1 MNSTDLLQSTRFE
14 SASGLTLA
22 ADLGG
27 PETGQP
33 VLLLHGGGQT
43 RHSWSTAFAELVA
56 AGYRVIAPDL
66 RGHGDSQWCSQ
77 GGYALDDYVVDL
89 GSIMD
94 SLPSAPVL
102 VGASLGGVVSLI
114 GLGELLLPRARALVL
129 VDVVPRME
137 TAGMQEV
144 IDFMA
149 AYPDGFVS
157 VEAAADAV
165 VQYLPHRPQRSN
177 RDGLLK
183 NLRQRSDGRYY
194 WHWDPVIHSS
204 AGSPIYIE
212 AMAQRMEEAASLID
226 IPTLVVRGGQ
236 SRVVSAA
243 GVAHL
248 AELIPH
254 ADHVDVASAGH
265 MVAGDQNNEFNVV
278 IREFLASTCGST

>member
-1 MNSTDLLQSTRFE
+1 MNSTDLLQSIRFE

-27 PETGQP
+27 PEAGQP

-43 RHSWSTAFAELVA
+43 RHSWSKALSELAA
-56 AGYRVIAPDL
+56 AGYRVTAPDL
-66 RGHGDSQWCSQ
+66 RGHGDSQWCTQ
-77 GGYALDDYVVDL
+77 GGYALDDYIVDL
-89 GSIMD
+89 GLIMD

-114 GLGELLLPRARALVL
+114 GLGEMLLPRARALVL

-137 TAGMQEV
+137 TAGVQEV
-144 IDFMA
+144 IDFMSA
-149 AYPDGFVS
+149 NTGGFVS
-157 VEAAADAV
+157 IEAAADAV
-165 VQYLPHRPQRSN
+165 AQYLPHRPRRSS

-194 WHWDPVIHSS
+194 WHWDPAIHSS
-204 AGSPIYIE
+204 AGSSGYIE
-212 AMAQRMEEAASLID
+212 AMARRMEEAARLID

-236 SRVVSAA
+236 SRVVSPE

-254 ADHVDVASAGH
+254 AGYVDVASAGH
-265 MVAGDQNNEFNVV
+265 MVAGDQNNEFNEV
-278 IREFLASTCGST
+278 IREFLASAFGSA